1 VLSSSAPQSSAGRS
15 DRLKGYL
22 FVTLA
27 WVVVRL
33 LLLPLVDPVLMHGDD
48 AEYVRGAHQLLAGH
62 GLDGRSPAY
71 SAFLA
76 ATLWLGPTGI
86 FAIQSLATLAAAFVT
101 VIYLGFWPALL
112 IAACPFFPMFEWSL
126 LTEPWSVSLL
136 WCGWLLA
143 FWPRRGADPWIG
155 GVLLALTILMR
166 TTFLLLPL
174 AAAAILLARKAR
186 RAALAL
192 AVAAYLPVAVILP
205 QAHGN
210 NYLGYVLWVGSWERD
225 GIWKTYSLE
234 DWPSY
239 ATYSPKERERLIQ
252 AWRTRDDEAIWN
264 AVVDRY
270 RTKPAN
276 VLSAWVHRYPWLW
289 TGTRSDL
296 TNLTLPPHS
305 PPWYA
310 LKGGLWLLNSVI
322 LALGLAGAALA
333 LYRRDRVAVLVAPVA
348 YVALIY
354 IPFHNTE
361 TRYSLP
367 AVPFL
372 IALACYLLA
381 ALQHRK
387 AKHDRL
393 RQG

>member
-22 FVTLA
+22 IVTLA

-174 AAAAILLARKAR
+174 VAVAILLSRRAR

-210 NYLGYVLWVGSWERD
+210 SYFGWNLWIGTWERN
-225 GIWKTYSLE
+225 GEWKTSLE
-234 DWPSY
+234 NWPPE
-239 ATYSPKERERLIQ
+239 ATKSPQERDELLK
-252 AWRTRDDEAIWN
+252 AWHARDDRIFLGKTIE
-264 AVVDRY
+264 RY
-270 RTKPAN
+270 RTEPLT
-276 VLSAWVHRYPWLW
+276 VLSAWAERYPWQW
-289 TGTRSDL
+289 IGTRSEL
-296 TNLTLPPHS
+296 TNLTLPAHS
-305 PPWYA
+305 PAWYA
-310 LKGGLWLLNSVI
+310 CKGALWLLNSVI
-322 LALGLAGAALA
+322 LALGLAGAAMA
-333 LYRRDRVAVLVAPVA
+333 FYRRDPIAVLAAPIV
-348 YVALIY
+348 YLGLIY
-354 IPFHNTE
+354 VPFHNTE
-361 TRYSLP
+361 LRYSLP

-372 IALACYLLA
+372 IGLACYLLA
-381 ALQHRK
+381 ALNHRK
-387 AKHDRL
+387 SDQDRL
-393 RQG
+393 RQS